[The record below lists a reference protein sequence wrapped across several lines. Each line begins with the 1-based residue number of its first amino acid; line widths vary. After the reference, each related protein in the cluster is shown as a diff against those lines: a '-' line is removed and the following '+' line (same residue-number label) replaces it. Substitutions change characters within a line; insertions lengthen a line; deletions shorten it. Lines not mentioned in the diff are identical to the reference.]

1 MNIML
6 KQIVEALEERKG
18 ADITVLHVE
27 AETTLAEY
35 FVLCTATSTTQV
47 GALAENVEF
56 KLKTENNIT
65 VHHVEGKKASGWI
78 LLDYG
83 SVLINV
89 FLDETRNFYDMEKLW
104 QNAKQIDISSL

>member
-1 MNIML
+1 MNSTL
-6 KQIVEALEERKG
+6 KKIVLALEERKG
-18 ADITVLHVE
+18 TDITVLHVE
-27 AETTLAEY
+27 EQTALAEY

-56 KLKTENNIT
+56 KLKTEDNIT
-65 VHHVEGKKASGWI
+65 VHHVEGKKSSGWI

-89 FLDETRNFYDMEKLW
+89 FLDETRNFYNMEKLW
-104 QNAKQIDISSL
+104 ENAKKIDTTSF